1 MPLDTTKYTRLHREL
16 AAKSIV
22 IQQNLRYVDNHRKQ
36 LRKQYEDFAAF
47 NAHFEVPQQL
57 IDDILRDGEKQNIKP
72 KDDDELQ
79 KTLVTLKPQ
88 LKGLIARD
96 LWDMSEYYA
105 VINEQSETVQKA
117 LELLSAGE
125 Q

>member
-1 MPLDTTKYTRLHREL
+1 M
-16 AAKSIV
+16 
-22 IQQNLRYVDNHRKQ
+22 DNHRKQ

-47 NAHFEVPQQL
+47 NARFEVPQQL
-57 IDDILRDGEKQNIKP
+57 IDDILRDGEKQNI
-72 KDDDELQ
+72 
-79 KTLVTLKPQ
+79 KPQ